1 MARVFELPPKKN
13 SHSLVA
19 DSTES
24 LPWTA
29 FLVPSVPNIA
39 LRELGASYL
48 AYAEFVG
55 PINCLHP
62 FIAPVLANSIPT
74 QTSLVTNS

>member
-1 MARVFELPPKKN
+1 
-13 SHSLVA
+13 
-19 DSTES
+19 
-24 LPWTA
+24 
-29 FLVPSVPNIA
+29 VPSVPKIA
-39 LRELGASYL
+39 LRELGASDL